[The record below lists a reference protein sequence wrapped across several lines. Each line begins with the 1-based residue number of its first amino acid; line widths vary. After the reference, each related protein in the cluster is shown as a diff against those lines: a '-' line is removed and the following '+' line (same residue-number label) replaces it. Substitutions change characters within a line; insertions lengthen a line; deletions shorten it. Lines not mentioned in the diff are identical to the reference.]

1 MIKPIISEEA
11 KPQDAVEETGEE
23 KSEPTG
29 VNGQGTPDASVDVKS
44 MMQEILDRDDCKTDD
59 MCTDLKT
66 IAKVLGKIEEKVEEN
81 TGQIEEEEADRKK
94 AEEEAAAERKRLE
107 EEQEKAAAEAEAER
121 KRLEEEQQKAAA
133 EAEAERKRIEEE
145 EQKAAAEA
153 EAAKAEAE
161 AAKAEAEDLKKT
173 QDELIQ
179 KVELDLKA
187 KNEVHGIDVTEECNI
202 CKLDAYRAYCVSR
215 FNNTT
220 TKRSMKG
227 GDDVT
232 LHSYRVAG
240 YNVDNL
246 LKDQADAAH
255 INKVKVEL
263 VDVFQAFFPTADVAY
278 KKPNNG
284 PASLAPIAEVL
295 QKDDEL
301 RGNGPK
307 NTEFDVN
314 AYAQELVTGKKN
326 QYLVPSEVNFFKL

>member
-1 MIKPIISEEA
+1 M
-11 KPQDAVEETGEE
+11 
-23 KSEPTG
+23 
-29 VNGQGTPDASVDVKS
+29 
-44 MMQEILDRDDCKTDD
+44 
-59 MCTDLKT
+59 
-66 IAKVLGKIEEKVEEN
+66 
-81 TGQIEEEEADRKK
+81 
-94 AEEEAAAERKRLE
+94 
-107 EEQEKAAAEAEAER
+107 
-121 KRLEEEQQKAAA
+121 
-133 EAEAERKRIEEE
+133 
-145 EQKAAAEA
+145 
-153 EAAKAEAE
+153 
-161 AAKAEAEDLKKT
+161 
-173 QDELIQ
+173 
-179 KVELDLKA
+179 ELDLKA